1 MADNQNQ
8 QGPPADAVAGAPVSG
23 PPPDA
28 VAGPASQGPPPDATA
43 GTPDPGG
50 ATSADFSAAHAPN
63 LTGVGDFAKQ
73 VGVGLAKNTESMI
86 EGGGYIIRH
95 VLGMEQP
102 NDLGRPALQ
111 KVGPAQELGGM
122 IGDLIPF
129 MAGEKVFDALAHT
142 DQILEA
148 VKAAKVLEKYPKVQ
162 ALIRAGI
169 SASRAA
175 TVQSAQTLVN
185 TGGDT
190 TQAAGSAETMGA
202 VSGALGVPGELL
214 ANAAPKVG
222 EAAETYAKMQN
233 RAEAAPTQQEIA
245 GQLQTPINNAISST
259 EGARDSAIDAAKN
272 KQEGSLSYVDTA
284 HKTAQKGVQD
294 SLEEQ
299 TAKAKGD
306 TDTWIKSEEAKHTG
320 NVAKAQ
326 EGMVH
331 ELDQISAGAKAPEE
345 MATEVNDALN
355 KTDEAMHSKYEEGIT
370 GENGIE
376 TRIGQDVKNPAD
388 KGPIA
393 ESAGRIL
400 NSPVPGDSE
409 DVARAKKLA
418 GDALKPATAQFLK
431 ELSEGMYEVGKGDDA
446 VVKTFDDRNI
456 HTLVQ
461 LRQSVRAAAAAAG
474 RGTPDATKL
483 YQLIDPIDSEIEQ
496 LAKKADNPSSS
507 GLSYESKFI
516 PDGTGKTSGADSV
529 DTFAKDQSGKQVG
542 KISVDIRPDM
552 GDGHGVVSWSNLDES
567 LKGKGLAKELY
578 ANAAQSAKAQGLT
591 TLQSDGV
598 QSGDARKVW
607 ESLEKRGIAVKAKDI
622 YGQDVWKIDL
632 SNPEAT
638 KLAQKEPQAGG
649 ILSDYQKLRSDY
661 KETNANLESTTAQKL
676 SLDKPDK
683 AMKDV
688 GKWLMTG
695 QNAPAK
701 IATMRKA
708 AGSVVDDVAKS
719 TVQNWKTMAEE
730 DPTKFLKEFD
740 KIDDPTRQAMFG
752 PEMTDKLQT
761 AADNYRNAI
770 SSSESARDQ
779 SIAAAKT
786 SGEAAQKEAQKN
798 SKETLSGL
806 SDAKDKYD
814 KKINT
819 DYQTAVKDAQDKAK
833 AALTPT
839 SNPLMKHLAEGR
851 VDENLFKGNVDV
863 KDIQNIK
870 AVIGQDSW
878 DKIFDKIVDSA
889 IKDSTIRQTVSKTG
903 AITKKAPEFAPDR
916 FLNWIH
922 NIDPQVL
929 KEMTGGDRPEAAAKF
944 QALVDNMG
952 NAAKAK
958 KWVSTGLLYGP
969 AAGIGGTAFAVANA
983 LVPGFNVAGLMG
995 GLLGAATGI
1004 GGTRVKAIRETVD
1017 YLADHP
1023 ALWNA
1028 ASRISKISKAVAPV
1042 AKPAIK
1048 KAITNAVGGSDQY
1061 QGASG
1066 MAGEQ
1071 P

>member
-43 GTPDPGG
+43 GTPDSGG

-86 EGGGYIIRH
+86 EGGGHIIRH
-95 VLGMEQP
+95 ALGMEQP

-111 KVGPAQELGGM
+111 KEGPAQELGGM
-122 IGDLIPF
+122 VGDLIPF
-129 MAGEKVFDALAHT
+129 MKGEKVFDALAHT

-175 TVQSAQTLVN
+175 TVQGAQTLVN

-496 LAKKADNPSSS
+496 LATKAD
-507 GLSYESKFI
+507 
-516 PDGTGKTSGADSV
+516 PDG
-529 DTFAKDQSGKQVG
+529 AK
-542 KISVDIRPDM
+542 
-552 GDGHGVVSWSNLDES
+552 
-567 LKGKGLAKELY
+567 
-578 ANAAQSAKAQGLT
+578 
-591 TLQSDGV
+591 
-598 QSGDARKVW
+598 
-607 ESLEKRGIAVKAKDI
+607 
-622 YGQDVWKIDL
+622 
-632 SNPEAT
+632 
-638 KLAQKEPQAGG
+638 G
-649 ILSDYQKLRSDY
+649 ILQNYQDLRSNY

-969 AAGIGGTAFAVANA
+969 AAGIGGGAFAAANA
-983 LVPGFNVAGLMG
+983 IVPGFNVAGLMG

-1028 ASRISKISKAVAPV
+1028 ASRVSKISKAVAPV
-1042 AKPAIK
+1042 VKPAIK
-1048 KAITNAVGGSDQY
+1048 KAITNTVGGSDQY